1 MNTFHSERNYPM
13 RRAIINAAMSA
24 ALLAAPAAVLA
35 AGGHG
40 GMGGGMSAMS
50 GMGAGV
56 HSSMSSGTHGLTPTT
71 PTPTT
76 VRGPSQTGQPKQSC
90 QSGTGYPAN
99 TPGNSFS
106 APGSAFNPSGVSGSK
121 YAGTQPQNS
130 TNTASVAQYDVACS
144 H

>member
-1 MNTFHSERNYPM
+1 M
-13 RRAIINAAMSA
+13 RRAIINAAMGA
-24 ALLAAPAAVLA
+24 VLLAAPAAVLA

-40 GMGGGMSAMS
+40 GMGGGMGG
-50 GMGAGV
+50 GMAGV

-71 PTPTT
+71 PTSNT

-90 QSGTGYPAN
+90 QAGANYPAN
-99 TPGNSFS
+99 TPGSSFN
-106 APGSAFNPSGVSGSK
+106 APGSAFNPSGVADSK

-130 TNTASVAQYDVACS
+130 GNTASVAQYDAACG